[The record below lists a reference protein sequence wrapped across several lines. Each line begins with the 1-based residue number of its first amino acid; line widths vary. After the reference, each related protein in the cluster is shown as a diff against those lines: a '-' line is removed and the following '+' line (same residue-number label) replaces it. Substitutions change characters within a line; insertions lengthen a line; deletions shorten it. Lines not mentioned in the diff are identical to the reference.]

1 MTEPAPDTSHG
12 GRSMT
17 ARLLRLLGIFLG
29 VFAIGIGLG
38 AGLGV
43 GIGTWLIGDG
53 APKATVEIAEPKPLY
68 SVPVRAYR
76 PPLRGDANV
85 ARAPEFAPS
94 VAVLEPEEQSL
105 TTIAPGSGTPKPVAP
120 VPVAPVPVAPEQTPP
135 TAASQPEGWRA
146 YAVAATPPPGRPM
159 IAIVLD
165 DLGIDQKR
173 SYAAIDLPGPLTLSF
188 IPYGYNLPVMTRTAR
203 AAGHELMVHVNMEP
217 IDHGVDPGP
226 NALLTSLKPAEVQR
240 RLNWALSRFEGY
252 TGLSNHMGSRF
263 TVWPDG
269 MEIVL
274 RTLNRRGLLF
284 LDSLTNQRSIGP
296 ALARAYKTPYAVRD
310 VFIDHDRTD
319 AFVVKQLALTERL
332 ARRNGHAIAIG
343 HPHDVTVNRLKQW
356 LATVESRG
364 FALVPVSA
372 IVRRKAVQG

>member
-1 MTEPAPDTSHG
+1 
-12 GRSMT
+12 
-17 ARLLRLLGIFLG
+17 
-29 VFAIGIGLG
+29 
-38 AGLGV
+38 
-43 GIGTWLIGDG
+43 
-53 APKATVEIAEPKPLY
+53 
-68 SVPVRAYR
+68 
-76 PPLRGDANV
+76 
-85 ARAPEFAPS
+85 
-94 VAVLEPEEQSL
+94 
-105 TTIAPGSGTPKPVAP
+105 
-120 VPVAPVPVAPEQTPP
+120 
-135 TAASQPEGWRA
+135 
-146 YAVAATPPPGRPM
+146 
-159 IAIVLD
+159 
-165 DLGIDQKR
+165 
-173 SYAAIDLPGPLTLSF
+173 
-188 IPYGYNLPVMTRTAR
+188 
-203 AAGHELMVHVNMEP
+203 MVHVNMEP